1 MMTNFNSSEKVLE
14 QGENAGQILD
24 APWTDRSEQTLV
36 EFEELRLEKEV
47 L

>member
-14 QGENAGQILD
+14 QENAGQILD
-24 APWTDRSEQTLV
+24 APWTDRLEQTLV
-36 EFEELRLEKEV
+36 DFEELMLEKEV